1 MAPLLKKS
9 FFKQFR
15 TTFIAG
21 FFLLIPVVGS
31 VFIFLK
37 LFTWADKAL
46 PKTLGMHWPP
56 FTGLIVTVLIVYLV
70 GLVAK
75 NYFGKK
81 IIAVGNAIIVSIPL
95 LNKIYLVIKQ
105 VIDTVSVDKKKMFE
119 SVVLVEFPRA
129 GNFVVGFV
137 TSKNNEQFSVKA
149 GKKLTAVFIPTA
161 PVPTQ
166 GLLLYL
172 SEEELIP
179 LDMPVESAL
188 KLIVSV
194 GLLGT
199 EKTGNT
205 QKFPLAGNKWNW
217 TDIFSSLKSR
227 KSAPT
232 PNDPRD

>member
-1 MAPLLKKS
+1 MASHPKKP
-9 FFKQFR
+9 FFKQ
-15 TTFIAG
+15 

-31 VFIFLK
+31 IFIFVK
-37 LFTWADKAL
+37 LFNWAGRMLPSAL
-46 PKTLGMHWPP
+46 GVQWHPIV
-56 FTGLIVTVLIVYLV
+56 GLIVSVIIVYLV
-70 GLVAK
+70 GLIAK
-75 NYFGKK
+75 SYLGKK

-172 SEEELIP
+172 SEEEFIP

-205 QKFPLAGNKWNW
+205 QKLSLTGNQWKW
-217 TDIFSSLKSR
+217 TDIFHFKSH
-227 KSAPT
+227 KPE
-232 PNDPRD
+232 PKPPVDPRD